1 LHQPDPCT
9 IFAAKV
15 GFTNAA
21 LAVGFAGRNNNKQHP
36 GRSRMRQT
44 FKRLICIL
52 FFASAVYGL
61 ASLIPDASA
70 QNRGASQARLQRQV
84 DFKRQI
90 EPIFARSCYQCHG
103 AKKAMGQL
111 RLDNRE
117 LALKGG
123 LSGAAII
130 PGNGR
135 QSLLMKR
142 ILGEGNEARMPMGGD
157 PLKAME
163 IALIRRWIDQG
174 PSWGDGGTEG
184 RRGRGT
190 ENVLPKH
197 WAYVKP
203 VRPALPKVKNQSWGR
218 NPIDAFILARLEKEG
233 LTPSPEADRA
243 TLLRRVYL
251 DVIGLPPSVK
261 EVDEFLAD
269 TSPDAYEKVVDRLL
283 ASQHYGERWAR
294 PWLDL
299 ARYADSNGYE
309 KDNLR
314 VAWKFR
320 DWVINALNKDM
331 PFDQFTIEQIAG
343 DMLPNATVEQKIATG
358 FHRNTMVNQEGGID
372 PEESRF
378 EILVDRVN
386 TTATIWLGSTIAC
399 AQCHNH
405 KYDPFTQKD
414 YYRLMAFFD
423 NSEYQIGY
431 QSPGED
437 NSRYI
442 LEPQISLPTPEQE
455 ERRKTLD
462 TEIKLVEAKLKT
474 QTPELDAE
482 QAKWEREMLDEQ
494 NKWITLD
501 PIKLESTSGAT
512 LKKLDDKSVL
522 VSGAAEERDVYVIT
536 AKTDL
541 KNITAIR
548 VEALP
553 DASLP
558 KGGPGRDP
566 YGNFLLTGIEVEV
579 ASPPQTQLDAQPREI
594 SFKDAFVDDQAYR
607 LETKAFFSKELGNTA
622 TDRPPGWFVNATN
635 DSTSSAVGR
644 LPRQGVFVAEK
655 PFGRDSSATLTIKL
669 KHLGGSLNQGIG
681 RFRLSV
687 TTTDEPKRVV
697 SVLARL
703 RPILS
708 ISPPERTQK
717 QRGDLSSQFR
727 ATTPLLKPDRDR
739 LEKLRDE
746 MKALNITTAL
756 VMQERPGYERPST
769 FFRERGSFL
778 NKGERTFASTPAV
791 MHSMPESAPINR
803 LGLARWLID
812 ENNPLTARVVVNR
825 FWEQIFGR
833 GIVETSEDF
842 GAQGERPWH
851 PELLDWLATEFMN
864 PTWRGGD
871 KETRRQGD
879 KETGG
884 QEDKTIPHSA
894 FRIPHSQGW
903 SMKKLVRLIVTSSTY
918 RQSSATTPALL
929 EKDPYNRL
937 LARGP
942 RFRMEAEMIR
952 DVTLTVSG
960 LLSRK
965 LGGPSVFP
973 LQPEGIWKAPY
984 SGEKWTVSK
993 GEDRYRRSLYTFVRR
1008 SSPHP
1013 AMMTFDATSR
1023 EYCAVRRVRTNTP
1036 LQALTMLNDEA
1047 AMEAARAL
1055 AKRMIEEGGDG
1066 VNARVTYGFHACVTR
1081 TPKEQEVERIVA
1093 LYQQQLNNFAAN
1105 AMEAEKIA
1113 RNQATKAT
1121 MAEFAAWTMVANV
1134 LLNLDETLTK
1144 E

>member
-1 LHQPDPCT
+1 MC
-9 IFAAKV
+9 
-15 GFTNAA
+15 
-21 LAVGFAGRNNNKQHP
+21 R
-36 GRSRMRQT
+36 T

-52 FFASAVYGL
+52 FFAVSAYGL
-61 ASLIPDASA
+61 ASLIANASA
-70 QNRGASQARLQRQV
+70 QNKSGAQSKLQRQV
-84 DFKRQI
+84 DFKRQV

-111 RLDNRE
+111 RLDDRA

-123 LSGAAII
+123 ITGAVIV
-130 PGNGR
+130 PGDSK

-157 PLKAME
+157 PLKPTE

-174 PSWGDGGTEG
+174 ANWGEG
-184 RRGRGT
+184 ERESGRTGAA
-190 ENVLPKH
+190 ESGLPKH
-197 WAYVKP
+197 WAYIKP
-203 VRPALPKVKNQSWGR
+203 VRPALPKVKNQSWVR

-251 DVIGLPPSVK
+251 DVTGLPPSVK
-261 EVDEFLAD
+261 ETDEFLAD
-269 TSPDAYEKVVDRLL
+269 TSPGAYEKVVDRLL
-283 ASQHYGERWAR
+283 ASQQYGERWAR

-314 VAWKFR
+314 VAWKYR
-320 DWVINALNKDM
+320 DWVINAFNRDM
-331 PFDQFTIEQIAG
+331 PFDQFTVEQLAG
-343 DMLPNATVEQKIATG
+343 DMLPNATIDQKIATG

-378 EILVDRVN
+378 EVLVDRVN
-386 TTATIWLGSTIAC
+386 TTATVWLGSTIAC

-423 NSEYQIGY
+423 NAEYQVAY
-431 QSPGED
+431 QTPGADE
-437 NSRYI
+437 SRYI

-455 ERRKTLD
+455 ERRRTLD
-462 TEIKLVEAKLKT
+462 GEIKQIETKLKT
-474 QTPELDAE
+474 QTSELDAE
-482 QAKWEREMLDEQ
+482 QAKWERDLLDAQ
-494 NKWITLD
+494 NKWTALD
-501 PIKLESTSGAT
+501 PIRLESTGGAT

-541 KNITAIR
+541 KDITAVR

-566 YGNFLLTGIEVEV
+566 YGNFLLTGIE
-579 ASPPQTQLDAQPREI
+579 ADIATLDDTQPREI
-594 SFKDAFVDDQAYR
+594 VFKDAFVDDLAYR
-607 LETKAFFSKELGNTA
+607 LETKPFFSKELGNTA

-635 DSTSSAVGR
+635 DPTSGR
-644 LPRQGVFVAEK
+644 LARQGVFVAEK
-655 PFGRDSSATLTIKL
+655 PFAQDSGATLTIRL

-687 TTTDEPKRVV
+687 TAAEEPKRVV
-697 SVLARL
+697 SIPAKL

-708 ISPPERTQK
+708 TALSDRTQK
-717 QRGDLSSQFR
+717 QKEDLSAQFR

-756 VMQERPGYERPST
+756 VMQERPSFDRPST

-778 NKGERTFASTPAV
+778 NKGERTFAATPAILPP
-791 MHSMPESAPINR
+791 MPDNAPINR

-825 FWEQIFGR
+825 FWEQIFGH

-842 GAQGERPWH
+842 GTQGERPWH
-851 PELLDWLATEFMN
+851 PELLDWLATEFMKGERESARAGEIN
-864 PTWRGGD
+864 P
-871 KETRRQGD
+871 Q
-879 KETGG
+879 
-884 QEDKTIPHSA
+884 
-894 FRIPHSQGW
+894 SQGW
-903 SMKKLVRLIVTSSTY
+903 SMKRLVRLLVTSSTY
-918 RQSSATTPALL
+918 RQASTETPALL

-952 DVTLTVSG
+952 DLTLAASG
-960 LLSRK
+960 LLSHK

-984 SGEKWTVSK
+984 SGEKWTISK

-1023 EYCAVRRVRTNTP
+1023 EYCTVRRVRTNTP

-1047 AMEAARAL
+1047 AMESARAL
-1055 AKRMIEEGGDG
+1055 AKRMLEEGGS
-1066 VNARVTYGFHACVTR
+1066 VNARVIYGFRACATR
-1081 TPKEQEVERIVA
+1081 TPKEKEVERIAA
-1093 LYQQQLNNFAAN
+1093 LYQQQLSHFTANPAA
-1105 AMEAEKIA
+1105 AEKIA
-1113 RNQATKAT
+1113 KDHQAKTTA
-1121 MAEFAAWTMVANV
+1121 AEFAAWTMVANV